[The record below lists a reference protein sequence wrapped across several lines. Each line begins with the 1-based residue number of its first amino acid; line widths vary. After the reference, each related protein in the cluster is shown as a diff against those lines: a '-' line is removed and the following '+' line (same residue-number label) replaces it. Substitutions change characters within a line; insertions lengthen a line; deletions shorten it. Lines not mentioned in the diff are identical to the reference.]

1 MCSILYVKR
10 SGQMKA
16 YGPLIKKIRMS
27 KHYTQKEVYSGVA
40 SRSFY
45 AKFEAG
51 EYAIESRSKHLNSSV
66 S

>member
-1 MCSILYVKR
+1 
-10 SGQMKA
+10 MKA
-16 YGPLIKKIRMS
+16 YGPLIKKIRMA

-51 EYAIESRSKHLNSSV
+51 EYAIEALKFKRILENMI
-66 S
+66 